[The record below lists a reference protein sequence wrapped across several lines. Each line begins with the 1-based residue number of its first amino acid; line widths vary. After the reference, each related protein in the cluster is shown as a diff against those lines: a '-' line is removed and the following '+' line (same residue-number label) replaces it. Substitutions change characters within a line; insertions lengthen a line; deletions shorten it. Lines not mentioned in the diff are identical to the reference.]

1 MRNAPLPKVKD
12 VPLSAIFYALS
23 DPARLKVVLCLLEEG
38 EVTCGQITYDVSK
51 STMSHH
57 FKVLRQAGLIQKR
70 EEGTRQY
77 NSLRKKEIEERCPG
91 LLEALASSRRP
102 L

>member
-1 MRNAPLPKVKD
+1 MRNAPLPKIKEI
-12 VPLSAIFYALS
+12 PLSSIFYALS
-23 DPARLKVVLCLLEEG
+23 DPARLRVVLCLLEEE
-38 EVTCGQITYDVSK
+38 EVACGQITCSVSK

-57 FKVLRQAGLIQKR
+57 FKVLRESGLLQKR
-70 EEGTRQY
+70 EEGTRQF

-91 LLEALASSRRP
+91 LLEALANCRKP